1 MLYHDPRIN
10 HYLQYTKFMTTFLV
24 SLGAIDL
31 THSKTAGTFSKRN
44 CNAM

>member
-1 MLYHDPRIN
+1 MLYHDPCIN

-31 THSKTAGTFSKRN
+31 THSKTTGTFSKSN
-44 CNAM
+44 CNAI